1 MYNSIHSSSTDADAD
16 ADADANIVVIPTSP
30 TSSFDVDTGENNNEE
45 EHRNSSSDTTD
56 ILLIAHRGAL
66 QRSQRWLYLS
76 HFVAHF
82 SENYWQ
88 FSVILFLSAISNFES
103 IFYIS
108 TFGLSLNIG
117 TLLVTPC
124 LGNWIDR
131 RLKEGDEQLRIL
143 RCLLVGKHTAVMV
156 LALLCS
162 LVLRATTTMPLLPQ
176 SEADDDSSSSS
187 SSSVNVVPNKPLTVA
202 AIVALAGT
210 HILGTAA
217 QVLDQTYNIIIE
229 RDLVVVLSQYYAAAG
244 DDADNI
250 SSQSEWLSKTNA
262 TMKQIGLIAPGMI
275 SFLIL
280 EDDTYYQYTCLIV
293 GIISAIAW
301 AVEYLCITKIF
312 QQILPVLQQRE
323 AASSCIIELDDLDD
337 LAADTTSIM
346 RVDSR
351 NDINIIEEDIII
363 VTTKRDDLN
372 RWAIMVYLEQPGAP
386 AGISLAL
393 IYGNSVT
400 FGNGM
405 LTAYLLNRGMKAQ
418 TIGVFRGISSAVG
431 LLVS

>member
-16 ADADANIVVIPTSP
+16 ANIVVIPTSP
-30 TSSFDVDTGENNNEE
+30 ASSFDVDASENNNEE

-56 ILLIAHRGAL
+56 ILLIAHRDAL

-187 SSSVNVVPNKPLTVA
+187 SSPVNVVPNKPLAVA

-229 RDLVVVLSQYYAAAG
+229 RDLVVVLSQYYAAVG
-244 DDADNI
+244 NDADSNNTF
-250 SSQSEWLSKTNA
+250 QCEWLSKTNA

-280 EDDTYYQYTCLIV
+280 EDDNKYNYQYTCLIV
-293 GIISAIAW
+293 GIIPAVAW

-312 QQILPVLQQRE
+312 QQILRSCNSEKRPRRVLLSWTTWTTWLLTILVLCVWTAEMISILSRKTSSSSQQR
-323 AASSCIIELDDLDD
+323 
-337 LAADTTSIM
+337 
-346 RVDSR
+346 
-351 NDINIIEEDIII
+351 
-363 VTTKRDDLN
+363 
-372 RWAIMVYLEQPGAP
+372 
-386 AGISLAL
+386 
-393 IYGNSVT
+393 
-400 FGNGM
+400 GM
-405 LTAYLLNRGMKAQ
+405 
-418 TIGVFRGISSAVG
+418 I
-431 LLVS
+431 